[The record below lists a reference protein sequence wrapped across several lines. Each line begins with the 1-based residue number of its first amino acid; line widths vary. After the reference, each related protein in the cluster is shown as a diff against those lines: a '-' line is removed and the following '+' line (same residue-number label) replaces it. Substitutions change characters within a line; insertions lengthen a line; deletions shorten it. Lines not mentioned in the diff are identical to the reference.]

1 MPSVAHHQTFSGSY
15 SRMKNP
21 IRNVVVEYKNKRARK
36 GSASLWGNLDL
47 KSIAQQMEADALQS
61 PLDAQVEPD
70 LSQPI
75 ERKAEATTI
84 KAVSQTEPVLEQLE
98 DALSEP
104 ELLNIDA
111 SKLEEAAS
119 KIEKM
124 QTANTAGNAAVRD
137 KKPAVRRPVE
147 KSVPQKQ
154 ETANRVVAEP
164 DIQAE
169 LSALEIENAD
179 LKRELAARLGTEN
192 RQLLKMLRRL
202 EQQEINGH

>member
-1 MPSVAHHQTFSGSY
+1 
-15 SRMKNP
+15 MKNP

-36 GSASLWGNLDL
+36 GPASLWGNLDL
-47 KSIAQQMEADALQS
+47 KSIARQVEADAPQS
-61 PLDAQVEPD
+61 PVEAVVEPA

-75 ERKAEATTI
+75 ERKAETTTI
-84 KAVSQTEPVLEQLE
+84 NAMSRAEPVTAKVEG
-98 DALSEP
+98 ALNEP

-119 KIEKM
+119 QIEEM
-124 QTANTAGNAAVRD
+124 QTANTARNAAVREEKPFVRGRV
-137 KKPAVRRPVE
+137 KKT
-147 KSVPQKQ
+147 VPQKR

-179 LKRELAARLGTEN
+179 LKRELAARLSTEN
-192 RQLLKMLRRL
+192 RQLLKMLRQL
-202 EQQEINGH
+202 EQREINGR

>member
-1 MPSVAHHQTFSGSY
+1 MPSVAHLQTFSGSY

-47 KSIAQQMEADALQS
+47 KSIARQVEADVPQS
-61 PLDAQVEPD
+61 PKEAQVQRD
-70 LSQPI
+70 LSKPI
-75 ERKAEATTI
+75 ERKAETTTI
-84 KAVSQTEPVLEQLE
+84 NAMSRAEPVTATVEE
-98 DALSEP
+98 VPREP
-104 ELLNIDA
+104 ELSNSDA

-119 KIEKM
+119 PIEEM

-137 KKPAVRRPVE
+137 KKPSVRRRV
-147 KSVPQKQ
+147 KKTVPHKR
-154 ETANRVVAEP
+154 EAANRVVAEP

-192 RQLLKMLRRL
+192 RQLFKMLRQL
-202 EQQEINGH
+202 EQREINGR